1 MGHLERRHALATT
14 VSDELEGVATLREA
28 RGSEQVHFEEIA
40 DHLNDFADIT
50 PEARDTIDAL
60 ARFLARVEDEPHEHD
75 ARDHTEIS
83 D

>member
-1 MGHLERRHALATT
+1 MATT
-14 VSDELEGVATLREA
+14 ASDELEGVAALREA
-28 RGSEQVHFEEIA
+28 RGSEKVRFEEIA
-40 DHLNDFADIT
+40 DHLNDFAVIM

-60 ARFLARVEDEPHEHD
+60 ARFLARVENEPHEHD

>member
-1 MGHLERRHALATT
+1 MATT
-14 VSDELEGVATLREA
+14 ASNELEGVTALRET
-28 RGSEQVHFEEIA
+28 RGGEAVRFEEIA

-50 PEARDTIDAL
+50 PEARGTIDSL